1 MIDDY
6 SSYVIAYKKRIQK
19 EKEEEKNLLQ
29 KLDKKARKAAKILGE
44 KYNLQRVYLFGSIVN
59 QETFHLNSDI
69 DLAVEGLKSHE
80 YLEAWGDLEDI
91 LNHKF
96 DLVQIEKAN
105 NNLKDIIEN
114 EGVVIYE
121 SGEKEG

>member
-1 MIDDY
+1 MSDDY
-6 SSYVIAYKKRIQK
+6 SSYVSAYKKRIQK
-19 EKEEEKNLLQ
+19 EKEEEKILLQ
-29 KLDKKARKAAKILGE
+29 RLDKKAREAARFLGE
-44 KYNLQRVYLFGSIVN
+44 KYNLQRIYLFGSIVN

-69 DLAVEGLKSHE
+69 DLAVEGLKSDE

-96 DLVQIEKAN
+96 DLVQIEKAD
-105 NNLKDIIEN
+105 NNLKVIIEH

-121 SGEKEG
+121 SGEEEG